1 LYSNQKDSIVA
12 WYHSFFEGLPQ
23 SAWKLSQNEIQTDL
37 EADFLWD
44 LLDLQEEAQVLDIFA
59 GYGRHALPLA
69 RLKARLWCID
79 ISREACEELTISSRE
94 EFLGIQVMCNDFL
107 EATLPPAP
115 LDAAYCMG
123 NSFSFFDR
131 EHMQIFLAK
140 ISEALK
146 PGGKFVAHSSMLAE
160 SVLPHFQQRTWMDI
174 GEENEKIHY
183 LVNSEYDVLNGVIH
197 AEVTYFQS
205 GNQQSHQ
212 IDQHIYTLSDLKNLY
227 LEAGLEIKEV
237 FSEID
242 GEPFQLGDEQI
253 YILAE
258 KIS

>member
-1 LYSNQKDSIVA
+1 MA

-23 SAWKLSQNEIQTDL
+23 SAWKLSQNEVQTDL
-37 EADFLWD
+37 EVDFLWD
-44 LLDLQEEAQVLDIFA
+44 LLDLQEENQILDIFS

-69 RLKARLWCID
+69 RLKTHIWCVD
-79 ISREACEELTISSRE
+79 ISREACEELTVSSRE
-94 EFLGIQVMCNDFL
+94 EFLGIQVLCDDFL
-107 EATLPPAP
+107 EATLPPVAV
-115 LDAAYCMG
+115 DAAYCMG

-131 EHMQIFLAK
+131 ESMRVFLSK

-146 PGGKFVAHSSMLAE
+146 TGGKFAAHSSMLAE
-160 SVLPHFQQRTWMDI
+160 SVLPHFQQRTWMDM
-174 GEENEKIHY
+174 GEEHNQIHY
-183 LVNSEYDVLNGVIH
+183 LVNSDYNPVNGVIH
-197 AEVTYFQS
+197 AEVTYFQK
-205 GNQQSHQ
+205 GLKETYQ
-212 IDQHIYTLSDLKNLY
+212 IDQYIYTLSDLKNLY

>member
-1 LYSNQKDSIVA
+1 MA

-23 SAWKLSQNEIQTDL
+23 SAWKLSQSEIHSDL

-44 LLDLQEEAQVLDIFA
+44 LLDLNEDSQVLDVFA
-59 GYGRHALPLA
+59 GYGRHAIPLA
-69 RLKARLWCID
+69 RLRARLWCID
-79 ISREACEELTISSRE
+79 ISSEACEELTISSRE

-107 EATLPPAP
+107 EATLPPVP

-131 EHMQIFLAK
+131 DNMRIFLGK
-140 ISEALK
+140 ITEALK

-160 SVLPHFQQRTWMDI
+160 SVLPNFQQRTWMDV

-183 LVNSEYDVLNGVIH
+183 LVNSDYDVINGVIH
-197 AEVTYFQS
+197 AEVTYFHS
-205 GNQQSHQ
+205 GNQQVYQ
-212 IDQHIYTLSDLKNLY
+212 IDQYIYTLSDLKNLY